1 MNRANFFNVIRKDL
15 YRGKLEQKV
24 VNAFTTVLDEL
35 DCFDLPIAYKAY
47 MLATAYHE
55 TAYTMLPVKEAYW
68 LSEGWRKNNLRYY
81 PYYGRGFVQLTWK
94 ENYERA
100 DRKLGLNGALTKN
113 LDLALGPSIAMK
125 VMVYGMLEGWFTNK
139 KLSDYFDNGKKDYVG
154 ARKIINGVDKKQE
167 IAAHA
172 RVFERALS

>member
-1 MNRANFFNVIRKDL
+1 
-15 YRGKLEQKV
+15 
-24 VNAFTTVLDEL
+24 
-35 DCFDLPIAYKAY
+35 
-47 MLATAYHE
+47 
-55 TAYTMLPVKEAYW
+55 
-68 LSEGWRKNNLRYY
+68 
-81 PYYGRGFVQLTWK
+81 
-94 ENYERA
+94 
-100 DRKLGLNGALTKN
+100 
-113 LDLALGPSIAMK
+113 MK

>member
-1 MNRANFFNVIRKDL
+1 MDRANFFNVIRKDL

-113 LDLALGPSIAMK
+113 LDLALDPSIAMR
-125 VMVYGMLEGWFTNK
+125 VMVYGMLEGWFTKK

-172 RVFERALS
+172 RVFEKALS